1 MSQVIPTD
9 EDIEGHP
16 TRGVALG
23 EENSHFPNR
32 DPAEINA
39 EGINVLSSLHS
50 CLLVPTSAFHWQD
63 STGSQSA
70 KEPGKCRT
78 ASQGMEKGRGG
89 GGGNV
94 KVNEE
99 YTQQSTQEINKPRRK
114 TGRSRARRAW
124 GKVLNF
130 NTSGQEKVVFQ
141 ERYQVDEH
149 VN

>member
-1 MSQVIPTD
+1 
-9 EDIEGHP
+9 
-16 TRGVALG
+16 
-23 EENSHFPNR
+23 
-32 DPAEINA
+32 
-39 EGINVLSSLHS
+39 
-50 CLLVPTSAFHWQD
+50 
-63 STGSQSA
+63 
-70 KEPGKCRT
+70 
-78 ASQGMEKGRGG
+78 MEKGRGR